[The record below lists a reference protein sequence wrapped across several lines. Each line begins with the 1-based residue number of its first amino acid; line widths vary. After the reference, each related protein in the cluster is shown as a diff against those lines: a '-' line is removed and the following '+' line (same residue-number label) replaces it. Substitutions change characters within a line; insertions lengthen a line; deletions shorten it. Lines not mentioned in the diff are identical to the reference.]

1 MDQDTKQLLNMLKSA
16 DEEARA
22 DAREE
27 LTLQMSDEIAH
38 AFLEIA
44 KGSQDDRVRADTII
58 GLGPVIEEAGL
69 DYADSDSDDLGDM
82 GPGVARATLETIQ
95 RELRAIFEDE
105 SQPKLVRRSAL
116 EALVRDP
123 QQWHADAIRKLAAS
137 DDPEWRITG
146 VFAMGYV
153 PGFESDIMTSMQTSE
168 GALLYEAVRAAGRA
182 EITEAVPHLRTIA
195 VDERADAGLRAA
207 AIEALPY
214 VDDEA
219 DELLE
224 QLADHENEEIASAA
238 EFALEELSIMA
249 QAEEEDA

>member
-1 MDQDTKQLLNMLKSA
+1 MDTSALLEQLKSA
-16 DEEARA
+16 DEETRA

-27 LTLQMSDEIAH
+27 LTLQMNDEIA
-38 AFLEIA
+38 AEFLAIA
-44 KGSQDDRVRADTII
+44 KSSQDERVRADTII
-58 GLGPVIEEAGL
+58 GLGPILEEAGL
-69 DYADSDSDDLGDM
+69 DYGDAEGEVDLGEF
-82 GPGVARATLETIQ
+82 GPGITRATFDTIQ

-123 QQWHADAIRKLAAS
+123 KQWQADAIRTLAAS
-137 DDPEWRITG
+137 DDAQWRMTA

-153 PGFESDIMTSMQTSE
+153 PGFESDIMRFIETSD

-182 EITEAVPHLRTIA
+182 EMSEAAEKLRAIA
-195 VDERADAGLRAA
+195 GDERADADLRAA

-214 VDDEA
+214 VDDA
-219 DELLE
+219 CDELLE
-224 QLADHENEEIASAA
+224 TLAEHKNEEIADAA

-249 QAEEEDA
+249 QDVEE

>member
-27 LTLQMSDEIAH
+27 LTLQMNDEIAQ

-44 KGSQDDRVRADTII
+44 KQGTDDRVRADTII
-58 GLGPVIEEAGL
+58 GLGPIIEEAGL
-69 DYADSDSDDLGDM
+69 DYTDTDSDDLGEM
-82 GPGVARATLETIQ
+82 GPGIARRTLETIQ
-95 RELRAIFEDE
+95 RELRTIFEDE

-123 QQWHADAIRKLAAS
+123 QQWHADAIRKLIANN
-137 DDPEWRITG
+137 DPEWRITG

-153 PGFESDIMTSMQTSE
+153 PGFESDIMAFIQTSE

-182 EITEAVPHLRTIA
+182 ELTEAVEKLRAIA
-195 VDERADAGLRAA
+195 VDERADSGLRAA

-214 VDDEA
+214 IDDEA

-224 QLADHENEEIASAA
+224 DLAEHEDEEIASAA

-249 QAEEEDA
+249 QSEDED